1 MEEILRESVEI
12 ERVAAQVREQALV
25 EGEVALPGGIREEA
39 TVLGCEARLV
49 VSGVEPQQDRL
60 AMDGTV
66 VFQVLYRQGGEEV
79 RVLEAN
85 CAFSHQTDLPGIDA
99 RMRPQIIGSV
109 QSATAQPVSGRMRLR
124 AVTELAVRVL
134 APEEVEIVSGIR
146 NLDELATDEKDYPLL
161 RHAASGTASAL
172 LREEF
177 ALDEALHIA
186 ETLYA
191 RATAEVSGVS
201 GGEGRALV
209 EGNVLL
215 EVFHAGSD
223 PDAPLIVTEHNF
235 PFEHTVELQG
245 ETGDDLR
252 AYVQVQDVVA
262 SSVDAGDG
270 SRVLRTETVLDI
282 EAESFTPQTLH
293 ALRDAYTLSGEC
305 VSLQTQPVRCLA
317 GVENLEAAETD
328 KLVLAMPPEAL
339 PVGRVLA
346 AILTPAATG
355 AEQVGGRAI
364 VEGLLDAQVI
374 YQPVGQSE
382 VVSARQEAP
391 FRIAF
396 QGTLPTDANVVLK
409 ARGVQA
415 ESIAPDRVEIK
426 YTMGLHADTLREEP
440 VLLPMDVVK
449 TQAPPEKGGLV
460 MVWPQ
465 RGETFWDI
473 AKRLRVTAESIQELN
488 PNAAPGQ
495 ALIVMKRVQEQL
507 K

>member
-146 NLDELATDEKDYPLL
+146 NLDALATDEKDYPLL

-245 ETGDDLR
+245 ETGR
-252 AYVQVQDVVA
+252 
-262 SSVDAGDG
+262 
-270 SRVLRTETVLDI
+270 R
-282 EAESFTPQTLH
+282 
-293 ALRDAYTLSGEC
+293 
-305 VSLQTQPVRCLA
+305 
-317 GVENLEAAETD
+317 
-328 KLVLAMPPEAL
+328 
-339 PVGRVLA
+339 
-346 AILTPAATG
+346 
-355 AEQVGGRAI
+355 
-364 VEGLLDAQVI
+364 
-374 YQPVGQSE
+374 
-382 VVSARQEAP
+382 SARVCP
-391 FRIAF
+391 GSGCRGIFR
-396 QGTLPTDANVVLK
+396 GTRAMAAACCGRRRCWISRQNRSRRRRCMRCGMPI
-409 ARGVQA
+409 RFPG
-415 ESIAPDRVEIK
+415 
-426 YTMGLHADTLREEP
+426 
-440 VLLPMDVVK
+440 
-449 TQAPPEKGGLV
+449 
-460 MVWPQ
+460 
-465 RGETFWDI
+465 
-473 AKRLRVTAESIQELN
+473 
-488 PNAAPGQ
+488 NA
-495 ALIVMKRVQEQL
+495 
-507 K
+507 